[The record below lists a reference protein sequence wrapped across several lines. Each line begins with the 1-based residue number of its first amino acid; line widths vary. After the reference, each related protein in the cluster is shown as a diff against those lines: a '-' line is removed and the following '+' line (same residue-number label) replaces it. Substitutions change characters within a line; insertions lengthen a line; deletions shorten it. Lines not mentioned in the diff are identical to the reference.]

1 MFILDLTKNSGYIVK
16 CADWSVVVQ
25 ADSAEEACTMSLV
38 SMLES
43 YDKSLKLSS
52 VMITQKIN
60 ELEHLPDDF
69 TDEDYYVE
77 YHSVSRMLA
86 NAGLHELSSNVKYI
100 FGA

>member
-1 MFILDLTKNSGYIVK
+1 
-16 CADWSVVVQ
+16 
-25 ADSAEEACTMSLV
+25 
-38 SMLES
+38 
-43 YDKSLKLSS
+43 
-52 VMITQKIN
+52 MITQKIN